1 MRKKLPGW
9 YSMPTARGNF
19 IDTADIYFR
28 GAQGE
33 SERLVGKPSFRKA
46 FYSQSF
52 FFKYSF
58 ILNTQ
63 KYGNV

>member
-1 MRKKLPGW
+1 MR
-9 YSMPTARGNF
+9 AV
-19 IDTADIYFR
+19 IDMADIYLR

>member
-1 MRKKLPGW
+1 MR
-9 YSMPTARGNF
+9 AV
-19 IDTADIYFR
+19 IDTADIYPR

-33 SERLVGKPSFRKA
+33 SERLVGKTSFGEA
-46 FYSQSF
+46 FYLQSF